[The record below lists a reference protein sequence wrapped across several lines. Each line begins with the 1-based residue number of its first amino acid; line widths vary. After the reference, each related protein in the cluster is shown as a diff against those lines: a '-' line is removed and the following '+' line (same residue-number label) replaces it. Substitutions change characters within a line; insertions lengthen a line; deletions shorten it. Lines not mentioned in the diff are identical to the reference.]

1 MAAIFKNMVS
11 TKTRLKFFR
20 TLRINEG
27 FFLSNHNSFLNFDR
41 ILETLLSK
49 TLRSRVGSVRPKV
62 LQMLSFSL
70 RFG

>member
-27 FFLSNHNSFLNFDR
+27 FFFVKPQQFC
-41 ILETLLSK
+41 
-49 TLRSRVGSVRPKV
+49 
-62 LQMLSFSL
+62 
-70 RFG
+70 